1 MNVDD
6 HIDPLT
12 RIAIRHGTDKWGP
25 HFYTPI
31 YHELLAPLRDRPV
44 KLLEIGVGGYGFRKI
59 GGASLAM
66 WADYFQWGTIIGLDL
81 AEKQLNLGPRVT
93 ILQGSQADPEFLA
106 KLASE
111 HGPFD
116 VVIDDGSH
124 VADHVALSFNKL
136 FPAVVDDGFYIIE
149 DVQTAFWPAYG
160 GSPNGGGETL
170 KLAQSILEGLNHV
183 EVRAAAANWSPL
195 SGTDRI
201 RSFRAYHN
209 LFVIQ
214 KGENSEPSTQN
225 LNGANP
231 HVISAVAM
239 IEREMARA
247 PTAAGL
253 THLALMHSLMG
264 QNPRAFQI
272 VQQGLAA
279 WPQDLRLLSLGSRVA
294 GHLRDVTTQ
303 IRLLERAVAIDP
315 ADQVL
320 ANMLRQAQQS
330 GSPRSEPLS
339 QAASS

>member
-12 RIAIRHGTDKWGP
+12 RLAIRHGTDKWGP

-66 WADYFQWGTIIGLDL
+66 WADYFQWGTIIGLDV
-81 AEKQLNLGPRVT
+81 AEKQLSLGPRVT
-93 ILQGSQADPEFLA
+93 ILQGSQGDPEFLA
-106 KLASE
+106 RLAAE
-111 HGPFD
+111 QGPFD

-124 VADHVALSFNKL
+124 VAEHVALSFNKL
-136 FPAVVDDGFYIIE
+136 FPAVVDDGYYIIE

-170 KLAQSILEGLNHV
+170 RLAQAILEGLNHV
-183 EVRAAAANWSPL
+183 EVRAAAANWAPL
-195 SGTDRI
+195 PGTDRI
-201 RSFRAYHN
+201 KSFRAYHN
-209 LFVIQ
+209 VFVIQ

-225 LNGANP
+225 LDGGNS
-231 HVISAVAM
+231 HVASALAM

-247 PTAAGL
+247 PTAPGL
-253 THLALMHSLMG
+253 THLALMYSLMR
-264 QNPRAFQI
+264 QNQRAFQI

-294 GHLRDVTTQ
+294 GHIGDVTTQ
-303 IRLLERAVAIDP
+303 IKLLERAVTIDP

-320 ANMLRQAQQS
+320 ANMLRRAQETS
-330 GSPRSEPLS
+330 SPGSEPIS
-339 QAASS
+339 EPAST